1 VRRLAPVRGAASV
14 RPKVT
19 PVSERP
25 WLAAGPGQPI
35 IALAGPGE
43 PLPVDVRARLE
54 AGFGADLGDVRVHG
68 GETAAHL
75 ALAHGA
81 RAFAYGN
88 HVVLGEKASPRDLGL
103 MAHEVAHVLQ
113 QRGAP
118 AVQRC
123 SGGACTCGACGS
135 RSGYEDEAARA
146 SQAVT
151 SGGSFT
157 VTGQTTG
164 AQAQHEDEDEGW
176 LEGKI
181 WGLLESHAPDLVPII
196 RRGPAGV
203 LDWVKDKVTGAV
215 RSFFDT
221 MMAPVR
227 AIAGTGAWLHGH
239 FAPLLAWMQE
249 AAAKIAQND
258 CKPISD
264 AIQKIE
270 DLAAKVITPV
280 VEKLQEIA
288 GKVGDFFKGLWDKF
302 GSPVWEF
309 IKKYAGQQWDQLQ
322 KLGEWIWD
330 KTAPVRRLASRA
342 WTWLK
347 NKIGIGEGPEG
358 QNGILQW
365 IQGKATVA
373 WDWVQA
379 KIEPYKKQ
387 ITAVAT
393 VVAGILVMVSP
404 AGPVILAGAAI
415 YGVIQGIRW
424 LRTNLAGGNAIVR
437 ARAYAQTV
445 LIPQVMGAI
454 GKMTAAVT
462 RMATSVSGKLGEFA
476 AGLGQVV
483 GAAASTALQFLVD
496 AAQWLAQKAV
506 DLAAWATE
514 KLTGLA
520 KWIETG
526 LERLR
531 AFLQPL
537 LDFFAK
543 VGNLLI
549 DIYGLP
555 ILLAGSL
562 WKKIPAC
569 IRDPFVDWIIPLIL
583 RQIDIF
589 KELVGT
595 PEAWQK
601 TKADVMNIIRLVFV
615 NKDLKGA
622 IKATFHLILRVF
634 NVPVELLV
642 TVIQKAQAAWDT
654 VTAAPI
660 KFLKNCV
667 KTIGLAFKMYW
678 DHLWDNLMGGIEGWL
693 FGEVAAKGITKPKS
707 WTDPWD
713 LLQFALDVMGL
724 SMPHV
729 FDLMEK
735 GNIFSKPTVDK
746 LRVWWGRISR
756 VWDWIMEQRGKSP
769 AEVTQAVMEQA
780 KGFGATI
787 LEGIVSWIV
796 EQVSIELAEMAA
808 AAAASAGLSEV
819 LDAIRRIYRAIKSAV
834 RWMRTI
840 LEMVNTGLDAVMN
853 IASGVLAPA
862 AALVEGAMK
871 RGTPA
876 VIGFLADQVGL
887 GGVGAKIRD
896 IIDKLRAKVDAAL
909 IAIMTK
915 LKSWFMAIAQGA
927 KDAAAAVLN
936 WWKEKRSFKIG
947 TQPHELSFQGEKN
960 SAVLMVST
968 TPQPLEFVIGKLKT
982 GTQSAARKTAVGAIE
997 TEVKNINKIKDQ
1009 TGGGF
1014 GQDQGKLIRDSLKI
1028 IADNLAVAGLA
1039 AVPPTK
1045 IKYTPR
1051 TVMGDQIGATM
1062 EANPLSID
1070 PGGNA
1075 GSEPAASAATGL
1087 WRAVNR
1093 RPNTY
1098 VQGHLLNHHLHGSGA
1113 DPRNL
1118 VPLTRSANTT
1128 MESRGESKVKNAVL
1142 GQAGGGIG
1150 ESVVV
1155 RYLVEM
1161 TGKQP
1166 ARKNIVEEGYLPADI
1181 SMQAWRLEENNG
1193 AWTDG
1198 PVILSTSV
1206 PNTLPADTPAG
1217 MVRMEV
1223 DLSVSSRADL
1233 QTIPGIGEVLADR
1246 IVKLRSKFGGQ
1257 FNTYDNLMGA
1267 DGIGDATVDALRN
1280 DPFVKLHG

>member
-1 VRRLAPVRGAASV
+1 MPPATARSQAPQADAPAPRSSSPSPLTRRPSDAPAPFGPPLRRLTPVRDAAPA
-14 RPKVT
+14 RQKVM

-35 IALAGPGE
+35 MTLAGPGE
-43 PLPVDVRARLE
+43 PLPADVRARLE
-54 AGFGADLGDVRVHG
+54 SSFGADLGHVRVHG

-123 SGGACTCGACGS
+123 SGGTCTCGGCGS
-135 RSGYEDEAARA
+135 ESGHEDEAARA

-151 SGGSFT
+151 SGGSFS

-164 AQAQHEDEDEGW
+164 AVPQHEDEEEGW
-176 LEGKI
+176 VEGKI

-239 FAPLLAWMQE
+239 FAPLLAWMQD

-365 IQGKATVA
+365 IQGKATAA

-387 ITAVAT
+387 ITAVAA
-393 VVAGILVMVSP
+393 VVGGILVMVSP

-415 YGVIQGIRW
+415 YGVIQGVRW

-476 AGLGQVV
+476 AGLGNVV

-526 LERLR
+526 LGRLR

-555 ILLAGSL
+555 ILLAGWL

-601 TKADVMNIIRLVFV
+601 TKADVMNIVRLVFV

-678 DHLWDNLMGGIEGWL
+678 DHLKDNLMGGIEGWL
-693 FGEVAAKGITKPKS
+693 FGEVASKGITKPKS

-729 FDLMEK
+729 FELMEK

-769 AEVTQAVMEQA
+769 GEVTQAVLEQA
-780 KGFGATI
+780 KGFGTTI

-819 LDAIRRIYRAIKSAV
+819 LDAVRRIYRAIKTAV

-840 LEMVNTGLDAVMN
+840 LEMVNTGLDAVMS

-887 GGVGAKIRD
+887 GGIGDKIRE
-896 IIDKLRAKVDAAL
+896 IITKLREKVDAAL

-915 LKSWFMAIAQGA
+915 LKSWFNAIAQGVKETAAALLEWWKKKFALKAPDGSPHQLSFSGDRDSAEPMIASEVKPVADFLKEVAGRPEGKKKPASDDIDLVRGLLATIKTEQKKKGPQQAQAETNIEKAFSDMVKPLERLLGAGEIGTEKNPLPIDYPKPLWSTYPTVYVGPLAEKRVPQALLAA
-927 KDAAAAVLN
+927 KDVAGIRGVITSKESSN
-936 WWKEKRSFKIG
+936 WDGTIKAFGISAGAQTLPNGARHPGIASQYRTAPGLKIRLIPG
-947 TQPHELSFQGEKN
+947 
-960 SAVLMVST
+960 ST
-968 TPQPLEFVIGKLKT
+968 KGGKLVNDWLRPYGYRGKE
-982 GTQSAARKTAVGAIE
+982 E
-997 TEVKNINKIKDQ
+997 TND
-1009 TGGGF
+1009 
-1014 GQDQGKLIRDSLKI
+1014 
-1028 IADNLAVAGLA
+1028 
-1039 AVPPTK
+1039 
-1045 IKYTPR
+1045 
-1051 TVMGDQIGATM
+1051 
-1062 EANPLSID
+1062 
-1070 PGGNA
+1070 
-1075 GSEPAASAATGL
+1075 
-1087 WRAVNR
+1087 
-1093 RPNTY
+1093 
-1098 VQGHLLNHHLHGSGA
+1098 
-1113 DPRNL
+1113 
-1118 VPLTRSANTT
+1118 
-1128 MESRGESKVKNAVL
+1128 ESRDGDH
-1142 GQAGGGIG
+1142 
-1150 ESVVV
+1150 
-1155 RYLVEM
+1155 LVEM
-1161 TGKQP
+1161 QLGGPNSLENLWPLDASTNRSGGSVTKSMVVP
-1166 ARKNIVEEGYLPADI
+1166 LPAGGTVTMDELKKR
-1181 SMQAWRLEENNG
+1181 AEL
-1193 AWTDG
+1193 
-1198 PVILSTSV
+1198 V
-1206 PNTLPADTPAG
+1206 PTFLIIKKTL
-1217 MVRMEV
+1217 
-1223 DLSVSSRADL
+1223 
-1233 QTIPGIGEVLADR
+1233 
-1246 IVKLRSKFGGQ
+1246 
-1257 FNTYDNLMGA
+1257 
-1267 DGIGDATVDALRN
+1267 
-1280 DPFVKLHG
+1280 